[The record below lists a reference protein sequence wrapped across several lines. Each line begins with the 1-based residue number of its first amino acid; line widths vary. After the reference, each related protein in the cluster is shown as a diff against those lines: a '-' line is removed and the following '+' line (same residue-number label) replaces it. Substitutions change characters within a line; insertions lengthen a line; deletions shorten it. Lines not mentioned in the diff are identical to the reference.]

1 MGELNMNEGREI
13 TVLDS
18 DTQVAYK
25 NGAIFIARRAVGAP
39 KFKLMATVF
48 SGSLQDRIPGEAHI
62 FEHCPFEQ
70 TEAFPNQSIREH
82 AKKLGGR
89 VGAATGYNRTY

>member
-70 TEAFPNQSIREH
+70 TEAFPINRFENTPKNLGAEWALLRVTIEH
-82 AKKLGGR
+82 I
-89 VGAATGYNRTY
+89 